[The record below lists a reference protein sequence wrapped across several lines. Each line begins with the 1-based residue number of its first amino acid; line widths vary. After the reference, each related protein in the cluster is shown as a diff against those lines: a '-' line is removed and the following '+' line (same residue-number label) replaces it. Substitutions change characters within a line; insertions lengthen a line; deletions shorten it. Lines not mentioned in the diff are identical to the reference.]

1 MSRPSASAR
10 IPSPAASE
18 REPVVLSLT
27 DARRRRAARPDGAPV
42 VRPAESQRRGVVIQ
56 FPTQAGTPAR
66 TAPTPTSAPRQILV
80 IDDSA
85 SSIMWQRL
93 ILKNAYDVHGASSA
107 NEGVA
112 IAEMSVPD
120 LLVIDRA
127 MPGVSGLAACRA
139 LRASERAR
147 HIPIVLLATRHELA
161 AAREEAAMGLADL
174 VVEKPVQREAL
185 LEAVATLLA
194 R

>member
-1 MSRPSASAR
+1 MSRRSASAR
-10 IPSPAASE
+10 ISSPAAVE

-27 DARRRRAARPDGAPV
+27 DARRRRAAQAAAPA
-42 VRPAESQRRGVVIQ
+42 VRAAEPQRRGVVIQ
-56 FPTQAGTPAR
+56 FPARPAAAPSPAVAR
-66 TAPTPTSAPRQILV
+66 TTAPRQILV

-107 NEGVA
+107 NEGVS
-112 IAEMSVPD
+112 IAEMSLPD

-139 LRASERAR
+139 LRASERTR
-147 HIPIVLLATRHELA
+147 HIPIVLLATSHELA
-161 AAREEAAMGLADL
+161 AAREEAAMGLADV
-174 VVEKPVQREAL
+174 VVEKPVRREAL